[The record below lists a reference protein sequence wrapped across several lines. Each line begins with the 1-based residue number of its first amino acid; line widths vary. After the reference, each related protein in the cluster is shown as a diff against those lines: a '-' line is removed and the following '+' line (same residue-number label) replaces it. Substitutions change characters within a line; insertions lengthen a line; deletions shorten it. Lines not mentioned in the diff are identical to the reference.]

1 MSAAPTAAAP
11 ATAAAAVGAG
21 GCTAVDV
28 VIEAAAGARLLAI
41 LGGHDRV
48 ALAVCLLPKPEPNA
62 KQLRLPWAACACAPT
77 HPALKLT
84 LARHTVEQ
92 WPTASSF
99 ACGVFVTL
107 FQLRPESLQFKIPR
121 RNESWFKGIQQQR
134 QQGQSRPAPR
144 LPQRR
149 CHWRQHSQS
158 WRRGRQQ
165 PLPPPLPPALG
176 ALGVCARGGAGLTLP
191 SSCSAASPAAG
202 SGAPPAAT
210 PSRRFPPTGGAYSP
224 CMCPT
229 RASAAS
235 CPSSSSPA
243 RWPCL
248 PCPAALAV
256 PCSVCRALQRR
267 GGAVGGVKWQ
277 RKVVLPLLQL
287 SVVQALLPHGQQ
299 VMRHCCLCPAGAGL
313 AGDVAKLGAL
323 GAAQVPHATGRG
335 GREGCIQAGY
345 AAAGSGVSGAGNG
358 GWRRRGTTS
367 AGHCIGWHLAKGGVP
382 PSQPPQLAL
391 QPAGQAAPALCTPA
405 RPPDGAPACGL
416 ELHNGAPPPSSLH
429 RCSARAGKGRATGSW
444 PTGALAAGESSAGE
458 AVGQ

>member
-41 LGGHDRV
+41 LGGHERV

-84 LARHTVEQ
+84 LALHTVEQ
-92 WPTASSF
+92 GPRPF

-176 ALGVCARGGAGLTLP
+176 ALGVCARGGAGVTLP

-210 PSRRFPPTGGAYSP
+210 PSRPHLPAHRRRIQPVHVPHP
-224 CMCPT
+224 CQRRQLPLLQQ
-229 RASAAS
+229 
-235 CPSSSSPA
+235 
-243 RWPCL
+243 PCQV
-248 PCPAALAV
+248 AVLAV

-287 SVVQALLPHGQQ
+287 SAVQALLPHGQQ

-345 AAAGSGVSGAGNG
+345 AAAGSGVSGAGNA

-367 AGHCIGWHLAKGGVP
+367 AGHCMGWHLTKRGVP

-405 RPPDGAPACGL
+405 RPPDGAPACV
-416 ELHNGAPPPSSLH
+416 ST
-429 RCSARAGKGRATGSW
+429 CRAGVLRSALTRAHN
-444 PTGALAAGESSAGE
+444 LARQAGDGGC
-458 AVGQ
+458 GQR